1 MIKCDVC
8 VIGGGAAGLMAGI
21 FAAKAGVR
29 TMIIEANPT
38 AGRKLLRTGRG
49 RCNLTH
55 TGSID
60 DFVRAYGPFG
70 RFVQHSLYEFSP
82 DDVRGFFAEK
92 GLRTKVEKN
101 GCVFPITD
109 RAADV
114 KRILV
119 DTGRRLGIEFVYGRR
134 IEAVEKC
141 TGGFFVKGSG
151 DLVCGKTVIIAT
163 GGVSWSF
170 TGSTGDGLRFAA
182 DFGHEI
188 VEPRSALAPL
198 VTAEA
203 WPGELEG
210 LGLDRVCIITELGDK
225 KLSVTGPMMFTGD
238 GIGGPAVFDLSRLIT
253 DVLAEGAEPIEAWID
268 LLPDVSHQELDEL
281 VVARCSAAPKKELAG
296 AIAAILPRAMV
307 LKLCHWLCGSRI
319 VQAGQLPKAKRVE
332 LVNMIKGLVVTVEAV
347 RPIAEATIT
356 RGGVDTGNIDSKT

>member
-8 VIGGGAAGLMAGI
+8 VIGGGGAGLMAGI
-21 FAAKAGVR
+21 FAAKAGAR

-82 DDVRGFFAEK
+82 DDVRAFFAEK

-119 DTGRRLGIEFVYGRR
+119 DTG
-134 IEAVEKC
+134 
-141 TGGFFVKGSG
+141 
-151 DLVCGKTVIIAT
+151 
-163 GGVSWSF
+163 
-170 TGSTGDGLRFAA
+170 
-182 DFGHEI
+182 
-188 VEPRSALAPL
+188 
-198 VTAEA
+198 
-203 WPGELEG
+203 
-210 LGLDRVCIITELGDK
+210 
-225 KLSVTGPMMFTGD
+225 
-238 GIGGPAVFDLSRLIT
+238 
-253 DVLAEGAEPIEAWID
+253 
-268 LLPDVSHQELDEL
+268 
-281 VVARCSAAPKKELAG
+281 
-296 AIAAILPRAMV
+296 
-307 LKLCHWLCGSRI
+307 
-319 VQAGQLPKAKRVE
+319 
-332 LVNMIKGLVVTVEAV
+332 
-347 RPIAEATIT
+347 
-356 RGGVDTGNIDSKT
+356 